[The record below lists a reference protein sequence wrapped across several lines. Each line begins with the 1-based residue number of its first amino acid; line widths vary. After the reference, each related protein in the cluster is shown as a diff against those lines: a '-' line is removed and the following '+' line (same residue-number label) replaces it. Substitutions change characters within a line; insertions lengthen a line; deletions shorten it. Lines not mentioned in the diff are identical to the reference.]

1 MTVLSMSLRLTA
13 LLILEMINCWVR
25 QPFPCGLRCLISTA
39 VAKTGVNDRFDHLI
53 CRQLLLKIEQ
63 LAEQL
68 AQVQQQASDWSLEHR
83 QLLLKSEQLAEQLI
97 KAQQQALDAQHAQVR
112 GCCCR
117 NPSSRAFASLIHIL
131 ITC

>member
-1 MTVLSMSLRLTA
+1 M
-13 LLILEMINCWVR
+13 
-25 QPFPCGLRCLISTA
+25 
-39 VAKTGVNDRFDHLI
+39 
-53 CRQLLLKIEQ
+53 KIEQ

-68 AQVQQQASDWSLEHR
+68 AQVQQQASDWSLERR
-83 QLLLKSEQLAEQLI
+83 QLLLKSEQLTEQLI

-112 GCCCR
+112 GCSCR